1 MHDTIIA
8 KMVMDDLNKHKNI
21 VSARI
26 EVGELAEITAAELE
40 KALKAMAKF
49 RIEVTEKK
57 AKVKCRC
64 GHTGSPEVL
73 ERGHHFSVF
82 ACKKCGEVPEI
93 LEGNEIRIK
102 DVDVK
107 QFLKD

>member
-1 MHDTIIA
+1 MHDAIIA
-8 KMVMDDLNKHKNI
+8 EMVMNDLKKYRNI
-21 VSARI
+21 KSARI
-26 EVGELAEITAAELE
+26 EVGELAEITTAELE
-40 KALKAMAKF
+40 EALKAMAKF
-49 RIEVTEKK
+49 RIDITEKK

-64 GHTGSPEVL
+64 GHEGRPEIL

-102 DVDVK
+102 DVEVK